1 MSDIMNIGAS
11 GIRAYQNA
19 ISTVSENIANSGVDG
34 YSKRTTNI
42 SEVAAS
48 TSTITRREVTSASG
62 VTTTGITRAS
72 DQFKEADV
80 RSTGADLARSDS
92 AIQWLDQIQTALTGN
107 KLSDQLTSF
116 FNAASAV
123 AADPSASAP
132 RTTMLDAAQ
141 GAAAAFTATGSAL
154 DQVATNLDA
163 TAQNSVTTLNGL
175 AAALAKTNDALGR
188 NVPNTDGS
196 AQLLDQRDQLLEQM
210 SAIANV
216 SVTTDDVGRATV
228 KIGGATGPTIV
239 QGNNSG
245 SLTYA
250 RGNDGA
256 VSYAVH
262 FGGNITTAQISGGAL
277 SGIADGAQQLAEAQN
292 QLGQVAT
299 DFVSGVNGV
308 QAQGRDLDGNPGAAM
323 FAAGADPTDIS
334 VSLTDPRGIAAA
346 APGGGPLDNSNL
358 ANLTALRTSADYEG
372 QVTQLVTDNASALAA
387 KQTIADAQASIHD
400 NAVSDRDSVSGVSLD
415 SEAVDLLRFQQ
426 AYSASSRV
434 IQAARDIFQSI
445 LDIR

>member
-116 FNAASAV
+116 FNAANAV

-175 AAALAKTNDALGR
+175 AAATGLVVPRLLGTLINRTVDGDAASSLDALALL
-188 NVPNTDGS
+188 VVAVVC
-196 AQLLDQRDQLLEQM
+196 AQ
-210 SAIANV
+210 
-216 SVTTDDVGRATV
+216 
-228 KIGGATGPTIV
+228 
-239 QGNNSG
+239 
-245 SLTYA
+245 
-250 RGNDGA
+250 
-256 VSYAVH
+256 
-262 FGGNITTAQISGGAL
+262 
-277 SGIADGAQQLAEAQN
+277 
-292 QLGQVAT
+292 
-299 DFVSGVNGV
+299 
-308 QAQGRDLDGNPGAAM
+308 AAFT
-323 FAAGADPTDIS
+323 FAAQ
-334 VSLTDPRGIAAA
+334 
-346 APGGGPLDNSNL
+346 
-358 ANLTALRTSADYEG
+358 RTSTVFG
-372 QVTQLVTDNASALAA
+372 Q
-387 KQTIADAQASIHD
+387 
-400 NAVSDRDSVSGVSLD
+400 
-415 SEAVDLLRFQQ
+415 DLLSSARE
-426 AYSASSRV
+426 YIVRTILRLPLGRVESASSGETSGKLKSSNSES
-434 IQAARDIFQSI
+434 ARRRRT
-445 LDIR
+445 LRL

>member
-34 YSKRTTNI
+34 YSKRTTNL

-48 TSTITRREVTSASG
+48 TSTITRRDVTSASG

-196 AQLLDQRDQLLEQM
+196 AQLLDQRDQLPFLYLRVKINIPFGKDAGYLRAHIHACIRADGACRGNHKGQVAFLHRRCAPEK
-210 SAIANV
+210 SFCLIAC
-216 SVTTDDVGRATV
+216 TV
-228 KIGGATGPTIV
+228 KIK
-239 QGNNSG
+239 G
-245 SLTYA
+245 STC
-250 RGNDGA
+250 DK
-256 VSYAVH
+256 
-262 FGGNITTAQISGGAL
+262 
-277 SGIADGAQQLAEAQN
+277 QN
-292 QLGQVAT
+292 
-299 DFVSGVNGV
+299 
-308 QAQGRDLDGNPGAAM
+308 
-323 FAAGADPTDIS
+323 
-334 VSLTDPRGIAAA
+334 
-346 APGGGPLDNSNL
+346 
-358 ANLTALRTSADYEG
+358 EH
-372 QVTQLVTDNASALAA
+372 TDNDYCSFF
-387 KQTIADAQASIHD
+387 H
-400 NAVSDRDSVSGVSLD
+400 
-415 SEAVDLLRFQQ
+415 E
-426 AYSASSRV
+426 
-434 IQAARDIFQSI
+434 
-445 LDIR
+445 